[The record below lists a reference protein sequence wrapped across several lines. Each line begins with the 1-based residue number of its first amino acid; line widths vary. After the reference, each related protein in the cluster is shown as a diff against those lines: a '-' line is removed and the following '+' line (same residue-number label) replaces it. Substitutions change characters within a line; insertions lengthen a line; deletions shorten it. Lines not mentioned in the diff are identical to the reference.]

1 MKPWILLLLIACI
14 SCKLDN
20 TKNNTDPATKKEFK
34 DLALLDFMKS
44 YTSETVG
51 NAMLIDLRTPPEFEA
66 GTINGA
72 VMINFLDSDI
82 DQQLDKL
89 DRNKS
94 YYVFCEQG
102 ARSKKCMDK
111 MKGMGFKRVYNL
123 IGGYNEMMGKK

>member
-1 MKPWILLLLIACI
+1 MKPLILLLLLTCI
-14 SCKLDN
+14 SCKLDSS
-20 TKNNTDPATKKEFK
+20 KNNSDPAAKTEFK

-51 NAMLIDLRTPPEFEA
+51 HAMLIDLRTPPEFEA

-82 DQQLDKL
+82 DQQLNKL
-89 DRNKS
+89 DKNKS

>member
-1 MKPWILLLLIACI
+1 
-14 SCKLDN
+14 
-20 TKNNTDPATKKEFK
+20 
-34 DLALLDFMKS
+34 
-44 YTSETVG
+44 
-51 NAMLIDLRTPPEFEA
+51 MLIDLRTPPEFEA

-123 IGGYNEMMGKK
+123 VGGYNEMMGKK